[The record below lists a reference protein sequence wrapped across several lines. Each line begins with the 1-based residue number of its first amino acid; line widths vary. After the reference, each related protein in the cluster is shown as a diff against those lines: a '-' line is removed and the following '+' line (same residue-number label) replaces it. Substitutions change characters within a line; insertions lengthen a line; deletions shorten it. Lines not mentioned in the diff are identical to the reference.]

1 MADRPP
7 RLIDLAPFNPI
18 VDLRRVNDAVVTR
31 AYRAGALAARF
42 TPGLVAN
49 GLVTPLG
56 FGAQFASAERR
67 SVIERNLR
75 RADPTL
81 RGLRLRRA
89 VQESFD
95 FYTKYYI
102 ESFRLPTMSRRTVNA
117 SFREEGYHQ
126 IVEARRQGTGV
137 ILALPHLGGWEWA
150 GRWLVDQGHPVT
162 VVVEKLDPPE
172 LYEWFVD
179 LREKLGMRV
188 IALGP
193 DVAAGISKALKDNH
207 VVCLLCDRD
216 IQRNGPEVEF
226 FGETT
231 SLPSG
236 PALFGL
242 RSDAP
247 VLPTAVYFTD
257 RFDGHLGAVGHPLPT
272 ERRGR
277 LREDVNRIT
286 QDLARRLEALIRRAP
301 TQWHMFQP
309 NWPSDPGY

>member
-1 MADRPP
+1 VPFVDP
-7 RLIDLAPFNPI
+7 R
-18 VDLRRVNDAVVTR
+18 RMNDAMVTG

-42 TPGLVAN
+42 TPALVAN
-49 GLVTPLG
+49 GLVSPLG
-56 FGAQFASAERR
+56 VGAQFASPERR

-75 RADPTL
+75 RADPSL
-81 RGLRLRRA
+81 RGLRMRRA

-95 FYTKYYI
+95 FYAKYYI
-102 ESFRLPTMSRRTVNA
+102 ESFRLPTMSARAVNA
-117 SFREEGYHQ
+117 SFVEEGYHQ

-172 LYEWFVD
+172 LFEWFVE
-179 LREKLGMRV
+179 LRQKLGMTV
-188 IALGP
+188 VALGP
-193 DVAAGISKALKDNH
+193 DVAARIATALSENH

-216 IQRNGPEVEF
+216 IQRNGPQVEF
-226 FGETT
+226 FGEKTT
-231 SLPSG
+231 LPPG

-242 RSDAP
+242 RTEAP

-272 ERRGR
+272 ERAGR
-277 LREDVNRIT
+277 LRDDVDRIT
-286 QDLARRLEALIRRAP
+286 QELAHRLEALIRRAP